1 MNLHEGRLRFLKR
14 ALRWTRVGIGS
25 DTPVRPLA
33 KGVALVSLDKA
44 LGRLSGDRATEHMV
58 REILQMLRVRPGE
71 PASAA
76 DLARRLER
84 PEASVAVVLL
94 ELADA
99 YVLRRD
105 GLRYCYERD
114 FALELDVDR
123 FLTRAESHNATGRAN
138 VAKFRDRLGYR

>member
-1 MNLHEGRLRFLKR
+1 MNLGEGRLRFLKR
-14 ALRWTRVGIGS
+14 ALRWTRVETGPEE
-25 DTPVRPLA
+25 PVGPLA
-33 KGVALVSLDKA
+33 KGVGLVSLDKA
-44 LGRLSGDRATEHMV
+44 LGRLSGDRATDHLV

-71 PASAA
+71 SSSAA

-84 PEASVAVVLL
+84 PEASVAVVLS

-105 GLRYCYERD
+105 GLNYCYERD

-123 FLTRAESHNATGRAN
+123 FLARVESHSATGQAN
-138 VAKFRDRLGYR
+138 VAKFRDRFGYR